1 MNNSSKIL
9 HVISSLETGGA
20 QKLLA
25 DILESIKDNAA
36 VDVLVFK
43 NADSYLSKRIRT
55 AGIHII
61 NLNKRN
67 TDISIIRELRK
78 YFKRYDLI
86 HIHLFPALYYAAIA
100 SMGLNIKLVFTEHS
114 TTNRRRYKQILRPIE
129 KFIYSQYSSVICV
142 SSQAAASL
150 QEWIGLNTCN
160 ILTIENGVNLDYYK
174 APEIINRKKQI
185 VMVSRFAPAK
195 DQETVIRAMPYV
207 NDDLSLVFAGDGE
220 TLDRAKQ
227 LVETLHLGQRV
238 FFLGNCTDIR
248 NLLWDSLIGIQSSKW
263 EGFGLTAVEIMAAGL
278 PIIATDVEG
287 LRQVVADAGII
298 IPVGDEKTLAQEI
311 NHLYEDKS
319 FYDMV
324 QSNCIERSKAFS
336 IKKTAERYLSLY
348 NKLLDNGSKN

>member
-1 MNNSSKIL
+1 MKVL
-9 HVISSLETGGA
+9 HIIDNLNIGGA
-20 QKLLA
+20 QRLLT
-25 DILESIKDNAA
+25 DICECLLIKCDITVLALVDSDNQ
-36 VDVLVFK
+36 FK
-43 NADSYLSKRIRT
+43 DK
-55 AGIHII
+55 II
-61 NLNKRN
+61 NLGVKYVCLAKKSSNIYNPLLAFKMVPYIKDA
-67 TDISIIRELRK
+67 DIV
-78 YFKRYDLI
+78 
-86 HIHLFPALYYAAIA
+86 HVHLFPALYYAAFA
-100 SMGLNIKLVFTEHS
+100 SLFVKTNMLYTEHS
-114 TTNRRRYKQILRPIE
+114 TANQRRYKPILRPIE

-348 NKLLDNGSKN
+348 NKLLDNGPKN